1 MYVGIVGTY
10 ACEYNVALVQNKKSD
25 ALILGVQVAINHMKW
40 VLETVGYVL
49 GKKQWFSE
57 RKD

>member
-1 MYVGIVGTY
+1 MVGAY
-10 ACEYNVALVQNKKSD
+10 ACEYNVALVRNKKSN
-25 ALILGVQVAINHMKW
+25 ALILEVQVVINHMKW
-40 VLETVGYVL
+40 VLGTVEYIL